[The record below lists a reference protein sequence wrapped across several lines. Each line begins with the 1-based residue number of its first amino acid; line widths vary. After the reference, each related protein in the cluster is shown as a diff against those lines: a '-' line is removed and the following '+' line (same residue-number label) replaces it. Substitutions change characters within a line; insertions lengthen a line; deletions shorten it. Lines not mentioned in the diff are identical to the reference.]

1 MTDIILDTTIDN
13 ERWCRAIN
21 DVEGLI
27 NKVKD
32 ITFSYLLEN
41 ENITIL
47 RSEKIKRIS
56 ICLSDDAHIWALNK
70 EFRGIDK
77 PTNVLSF
84 ANIDFENFA
93 SENDIFSEIEIGDI
107 IIALETLE
115 REASLEK
122 ISLEDH
128 FSHLLLH
135 GFLHLCGYDHM
146 DDEEAEYMEN
156 LEIKILAMLNIGNP
170 YQEK

>member
-1 MTDIILDTTIDN
+1 MTDIILYTTIDN

-41 ENITIL
+41 ESITIL

-93 SENDIFSEIEIGDI
+93 LENDIFSEIEIGDI

-128 FSHLLLH
+128 FCHLLLH

>member
-128 FSHLLLH
+128 FCHLLLH